1 MISVLVSLQKIFF
14 KKKKTVLTT
23 CNAKSKI
30 EILQCMEL
38 IDSQYDESQK

>member
-14 KKKKTVLTT
+14 KKKTVLTT